1 MRLVVTSVYLLSVII
16 TYFTT
21 GVESK
26 KCRDGVHNVITIDS
40 YGNET
45 LPVEVRKIRIH
56 VYDHDMKPSC
66 YKRKVNVVMP
76 GWFKIKSG
84 EVDTSRDYDI
94 VKDGAVSV
102 SVSLDGD
109 HICLNGHS
117 DMFIVPESLW
127 WVINTG
133 RRMSGTRHR
142 HQDLPV
148 CVPLCPNASL
158 GLFIRMSPQSS
169 SQPNFS
175 PIFSSFEMSTFVPK
189 DICETLQQKGL
200 HTLEE
205 IEKKTGF
212 NSTLEIPA
220 SPSFLGISLLDV
232 LKGNYRIKISIA
244 SEGKKIVEFA
254 LPTGY
259 TDLKMGLNEADEED

>member
-1 MRLVVTSVYLLSVII
+1 MRLVVTSVLLLSVII

-117 DMFIVPESLW
+117 DMFIVPESL
-127 WVINTG
+127 
-133 RRMSGTRHR
+133 
-142 HQDLPV
+142 
-148 CVPLCPNASL
+148 C
-158 GLFIRMSPQSS
+158 
-169 SQPNFS
+169 
-175 PIFSSFEMSTFVPK
+175 SFEMSTFVPK

-259 TDLKMGLNEADEED
+259 TDLKMGLNEADDED

>member
-1 MRLVVTSVYLLSVII
+1 MRLVISFLLILLEISLVTSS
-16 TYFTT
+16 
-21 GVESK
+21 

-66 YKRKVNVVMP
+66 YKKKVNVVMP
-76 GWFKIKSG
+76 GWFVIKHG
-84 EVDTSRDYDI
+84 EVDTSKDFDI

-117 DMFIVPESLW
+117 DMFIVPESLCNFE
-127 WVINTG
+127 V
-133 RRMSGTRHR
+133 
-142 HQDLPV
+142 
-148 CVPLCPNASL
+148 
-158 GLFIRMSPQSS
+158 SS
-169 SQPNFS
+169 
-175 PIFSSFEMSTFVPK
+175 FVPK
-189 DICETLQQKGL
+189 DICETLQTKGL
-200 HTLEE
+200 HTLQEL
-205 IEKKTGF
+205 EKKNDF
-212 NSTLEIPA
+212 NATLEIPA

-259 TDLKMGLNEADEED
+259 KDLKMGMSESDEED